1 MKSSKLVVLLLTLL
15 LVAAWAGQSWA
26 DISNAAV
33 LFLRI
38 APGARAAGMGEA
50 YVAIADDATATH
62 WNPAGLGN
70 YPLSGSWIEAE
81 IPAEYRPIRALATIR
96 KGSGRGYEAY
106 ETWAV
111 TPKGLVRF
119 DSNEWHAFE
128 KFQAK
133 TTQTVESIVS
143 SYFDVSDEKKLA
155 EIIRNVARA
164 NNDSSLAFLTG
175 LRDSILAA
183 VPEDYSSLESIS
195 GGLDSLLICYDLC
208 RLNWN
213 KVFEAEKLLE
223 RGLKDSVLTETETDR
238 IDFAV
243 EKAKNR
249 FIPETLRVPYSAYL
263 TEKLIS
269 IASGGDFLVVST
281 SDGVVTYNGK
291 NWRSFTVANGLPSGN
306 ILSLCSTGKSVL
318 IGTDSGIVRYSGLD
332 FASLAGSEQLP
343 EGSVTAMGAQGL
355 SNIWIVLNNDLYH
368 FDGTTWSNSA
378 PYAVAIDDTPE
389 TIAARFSLRGT
400 VDETQKYI
408 ARFEALNRET
418 PPLPVPV
425 DSGSAEAVLPPADTA
440 SAVEDTTGGVD
451 ATDAEGTDITPE
463 ETLADEPESTDTTLI
478 VVDEAGLSDTSG
490 APLVL
495 TPGTV
500 VQVPYV
506 AEIRGAVRTI
516 YTDLS
521 GNVWLG
527 TDNGVLVYDG
537 SGWKSH
543 GTGTTNHLTSVAGG
557 PDTKIFAFGDGGTM
571 LRYDDPSWSGTPFDE
586 AMTFGDV
593 WGSPGGDI
601 VAVSSG
607 GGIMRYDGDNW
618 SEMTSGS
625 TSDLFAVWGTSDSNI
640 FAVGADGAILRYDGT
655 AWAAMNSGTAASL
668 FGVWGEPAG
677 GAFAVGAGGIILS
690 YDGSNWNTLSSGI
703 ATDLHAVWGNSF
715 NDVYAVGNGGMVLHW
730 DGTAWGLMASGTEQ
744 TLRAVWGSSANHVVA
759 VGDDETI
766 VEYDGTQWQ
775 STTSESSLDLHD
787 VWGSSAEDVFA
798 VGEHGTILHYDG
810 EQWRLQS
817 SGRRVNNI
825 DARSDRV
832 FLATDGGVVEYDGRE
847 WRRVE
852 VRGMERANALSAM
865 IVDGELWL
873 ASDKKVVMGVSGQ
886 KELAFMHV
894 KWLPELADDLY
905 YEFLSF
911 VNDFEGWGTLGG
923 NVTFISYGT
932 FSRTA
937 EDSPEV
943 VGEFDSFDIA
953 FTVSYGTS
961 LTRKLK
967 GGVSAKFIYSRLAD
981 LGAGEELGQGTS
993 TGFAVDFGLLYKM
1006 TDRLNWG
1013 LAITNIG
1020 PKMAYIDAAQADDL
1034 PRNFAFGFAYK
1045 LLRSDYYQFLVT
1057 SEINK
1062 ILVGLDDGFS
1072 EELKQLII
1080 NSGVE
1085 FLYADIFALRGG
1097 YIYDEEG
1104 NVKTLTL
1111 GVGLTLLSKFKFDFA
1126 YIPSNSSSALA
1137 NTLRVSI
1144 AVMP

>member
-1 MKSSKLVVLLLTLL
+1 
-15 LVAAWAGQSWA
+15 
-26 DISNAAV
+26 
-33 LFLRI
+33 
-38 APGARAAGMGEA
+38 
-50 YVAIADDATATH
+50 
-62 WNPAGLGN
+62 
-70 YPLSGSWIEAE
+70 
-81 IPAEYRPIRALATIR
+81 
-96 KGSGRGYEAY
+96 
-106 ETWAV
+106 
-111 TPKGLVRF
+111 
-119 DSNEWHAFE
+119 
-128 KFQAK
+128 
-133 TTQTVESIVS
+133 
-143 SYFDVSDEKKLA
+143 
-155 EIIRNVARA
+155 
-164 NNDSSLAFLTG
+164 
-175 LRDSILAA
+175 
-183 VPEDYSSLESIS
+183 
-195 GGLDSLLICYDLC
+195 
-208 RLNWN
+208 
-213 KVFEAEKLLE
+213 
-223 RGLKDSVLTETETDR
+223 
-238 IDFAV
+238 
-243 EKAKNR
+243 
-249 FIPETLRVPYSAYL
+249 
-263 TEKLIS
+263 
-269 IASGGDFLVVST
+269 GDFLVVST
-281 SDGVVTYNGK
+281 SDGVVTYNGR
-291 NWRSFTVANGLPSGN
+291 NWRSFTVENGLPSGN
-306 ILSLCSTGKSVL
+306 ILSLYSTGSSVL

-332 FASLAGSEQLP
+332 FVPIAGSEQLP
-343 EGSVTAMGAQGL
+343 KGPVTAMGAQGL
-355 SNIWIVLNNDLYH
+355 NNIWIVLNNDLYH
-368 FDGTTWSNSA
+368 FDGTVWSNTA

-389 TIAARFSLRGT
+389 TIASRFSLRGT
-400 VDETQKYI
+400 ADETKKFI
-408 ARFEALNRET
+408 ARFEALNRRT
-418 PPLPVPV
+418 MPLPVPV
-425 DSGSAEAVLPPADTA
+425 DSSGADVLPTPVDSVPAVENTTDGVAPADT
-440 SAVEDTTGGVD
+440 
-451 ATDAEGTDITPE
+451 E
-463 ETLADEPESTDTTLI
+463 ETNLGP
-478 VVDEAGLSDTSG
+478 DEALTAETESVDSALTAAEETGPSDISG

-495 TPGTV
+495 SPGTV

-506 AEIRGAVRTI
+506 AEIRGAVHSI

-543 GTGTTNHLTSVAGG
+543 GTGTANRLTSISSGSS
-557 PDTKIFAFGDGGTM
+557 PRLFAFGDGGTM
-571 LRYDDPSWSGTPFDE
+571 LRYDDPSWSGIPLDTATLFN
-586 AMTFGDV
+586 DV
-593 WGSPGGDI
+593 WGGPGGDL
-601 VAVSSG
+601 VAVNPG

-618 SEMTSGS
+618 SEMTSGN
-625 TSDLFAVWGTSDSNI
+625 TSELFAVWGTSDSNI
-640 FAVGADGAILRYDGT
+640 FAVGADGTILRYDGT
-655 AWAAMNSGTAASL
+655 AWAAMNSGTAVNL
-668 FGVWGEPAG
+668 YGIWGEPARG
-677 GAFAVGAGGIILS
+677 MIAVGAGGIILS
-690 YDGSNWNTLSSGI
+690 YDGANWNSLSSGTT
-703 ATDLHAVWGNSF
+703 ADLYAVWGGSF
-715 NDVYAVGNGGMVLHW
+715 NDVYAVGDGGLVLHW
-730 DGTAWGLMASGTEQ
+730 NGAAWTTMPSGTEQ
-744 TLRAVWGSSANHVVA
+744 TLRSVWGSSANHVVA

-766 VEYDGTQWQ
+766 VEYDGTLWKAIPR
-775 STTSESSLDLHD
+775 ESSLDLYD
-787 VWGSSAEDVFA
+787 VWGRSAQDVFA

-810 EQWRLQS
+810 KQWRLQS

-832 FLATDGGVVEYDGRE
+832 YLATDGGVVEYDGRE

-852 VRGMERANALSAM
+852 VGGMERTNTLSVM
-865 IVDGELWL
+865 VIDGELWL
-873 ASDKKVVMGVSGQ
+873 ANDRKVVTGVSGQ

-911 VNDFEGWGTLGG
+911 VNDFKGWGTLGG

-953 FTVSYGTS
+953 FTLSYGTS

-993 TGFAVDFGLLYKM
+993 SGFAVDFGLLYKM

-1045 LLRSDYYQFLVT
+1045 LFRSDYYHVLVT

-1085 FLYADIFALRGG
+1085 FLYADIFALRSG

-1144 AVMP
+1144 AVIP